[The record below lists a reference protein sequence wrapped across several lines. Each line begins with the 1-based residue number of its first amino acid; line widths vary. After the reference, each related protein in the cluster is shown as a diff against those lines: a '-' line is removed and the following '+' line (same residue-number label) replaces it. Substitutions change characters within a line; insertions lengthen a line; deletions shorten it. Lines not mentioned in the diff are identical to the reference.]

1 MHACILFS
9 VYMYVCYYVCLYAF
23 MHVYVCMCEYEYII
37 HIYSY
42 ILSFVHMGYFVMLWG
57 GGGGTVV
64 SVYSF
69 CILYVLLFVDFLQ

>member
-1 MHACILFS
+1 
-9 VYMYVCYYVCLYAF
+9 MYVYIYV
-23 MHVYVCMCEYEYII
+23 HNIYII
-37 HIYSY
+37 
-42 ILSFVHMGYFVMLWG
+42 SFVHMGYFVMLWG